1 MMKALLIVSALGGA
15 DYEVEM
21 PSMESCLTARTN
33 IAAQNNRIETL
44 CVPKEDEEKKFN
56 SFIHIFEEMI
66 GKLQEMEGRENDD
79 YGFRDSFDRET
90 NSKCRESIGSN

>member
-21 PSMESCLTARTN
+21 PSMESCLTARSN
-33 IAAQNNRIETL
+33 ITAQNNRIETL
-44 CVPKEDEEKKFN
+44 CVPKEDETKKLD
-56 SFIHIFEEMI
+56 SFFTLFEEMI
-66 GKLQEMEGRENDD
+66 GKLQDMEGRENDY

-90 NSKCRESIGSN
+90 NNKCRKSIESN